1 MKIPGADHPIA
12 IEKNPKRVKIIC
24 NGQVIANT
32 TRSLELREA
41 TLPPVQY
48 IPREDVNMSLLE
60 PSHHSTHCPY
70 KGDAGYFSINVN
82 GKTAENAVW
91 YYAAP
96 YPAVAQIQDRVAF
109 YPSKVDSIESV

>member
-1 MKIPGADHPIA
+1 MKITGADHPIA
-12 IEKNPKRVKIIC
+12 IEKNSQRVKITF

-48 IPREDVNMSLLE
+48 IPREDVNMDWLE
-60 PSHHSTHCPY
+60 PSSHSTHCPY

-91 YYAAP
+91 YYATP
-96 YPAVAQIQDRVAF
+96 YPAVAQIQDCVAF
-109 YPSKVDSIESV
+109 YPSKVDSIEEV